1 MSMNLVPIDTGVKTL
16 QINQTSDTSGA
27 KIEAVKAAGP
37 SDTGAPVVELSF
49 GGELPEMKAGEKRR
63 IPVMVKS
70 SGPFR
75 SAVLGLR
82 FDDKKVAVRSVMFGD
97 VFGMGVANTVAAPFL
112 NQGGKMFVSLSLPD
126 KAVSSSQGIL
136 AFVEIEAL
144 ADGKPQIDLEKDV
157 LNFLAA
163 DGKNFSVKF

>member
-1 MSMNLVPIDTGVKTL
+1 V
-16 QINQTSDTSGA
+16 
-27 KIEAVKAAGP
+27 
-37 SDTGAPVVELSF
+37 LSF
-49 GGELPEMKAGEKRR
+49 ASELPDMKAGEKTR

-82 FDDKKVAVRSVMFGD
+82 FDEKKIAVRSVMFGD
-97 VFGMGVANTVAAPFL
+97 VFGMGMANTLATPFL
-112 NQGGKMFVSLSLPD
+112 NQSGRMFVSLSLAD
-126 KAVSSSQGIL
+126 KAVSSTEGVL

-144 ADGKPQIDLEKDV
+144 ADGKPQITLEKEV